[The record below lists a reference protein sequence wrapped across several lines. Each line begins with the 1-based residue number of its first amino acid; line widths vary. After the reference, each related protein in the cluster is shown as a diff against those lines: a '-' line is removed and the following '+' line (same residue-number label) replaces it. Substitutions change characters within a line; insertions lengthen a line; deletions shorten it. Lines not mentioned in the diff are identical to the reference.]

1 MRYHYVIFNS
11 KGVAMSAQVEIRCPS
26 CRGSKKV
33 YLLGGIQGDCL
44 NCKGSGKILAS
55 EKPVLVTYVPECTVV
70 DIIQAVEEIQA
81 VKPTPVTESDIVIKS
96 GSRALYRR
104 KSASKAS

>member
-1 MRYHYVIFNS
+1 MIELIEV
-11 KGVAMSAQVEIRCPS
+11 RCPS

-44 NCKGSGKILAS
+44 KCNGTGKILAS
-55 EKPVLVTYVPECTVV
+55 EKPIKVTYVPECTVV
-70 DIIQAVEEIQA
+70 DIVQAVEEIQA
-81 VKPTPVTESDIVIKS
+81 KPTSVPESDIVIKS

-104 KSASKAS
+104 KNGSKAS